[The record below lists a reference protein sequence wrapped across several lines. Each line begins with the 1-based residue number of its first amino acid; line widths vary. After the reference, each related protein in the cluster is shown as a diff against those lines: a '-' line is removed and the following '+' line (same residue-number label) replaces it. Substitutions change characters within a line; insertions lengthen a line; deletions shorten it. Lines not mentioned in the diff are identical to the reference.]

1 MVSIIATRFSR
12 TCI

>member
-1 MVSIIATRFSR
+1 MIICLPIFSR